1 VHPVISEEAATDLIS
16 AYVAMRRMG
25 GSKRIITATPRQ
37 LESLIRLSEAHARMR
52 LSAEVEP
59 ADVAEAVRLMKV
71 ATQSA
76 ATDPTTGTIDMDLIT
91 TGRSAASRTM
101 TQQLA
106 ALLREKF
113 AQMRSQ
119 SLPVADV
126 HRALQQDSGLTVST
140 TELREAL
147 GELQRENASAARRR
161 PRHPTPPSTL
171 PRRRAAARSL
181 PGDSPPARG
190 RRHRPVSELWAG
202 WAYSAKMGGAG
213 VRGRGAGRAAMNN
226 GTKTAFFRPHSRM

>member
-1 VHPVISEEAATDLIS
+1 MISEEAATDLIS

-113 AQMRSQ
+113 ADA
-119 SLPVADV
+119 LAVAPGRRCPP
-126 HRALQQDSGLTVST
+126 RAAAGRWPHVST
-140 TELREAL
+140 TELLGVPARECD
-147 GELQRENASAARRR
+147 R
-161 PRHPTPPSTL
+161 PSTPAPPDPSHPPPPTSGRPPSRVIRL
-171 PRRRAAARSL
+171 PRAAVVTVL
-181 PGDSPPARG
+181 
-190 RRHRPVSELWAG
+190 
-202 WAYSAKMGGAG
+202 
-213 VRGRGAGRAAMNN
+213 
-226 GTKTAFFRPHSRM
+226 

>member
-1 VHPVISEEAATDLIS
+1 MISEEAATDLIS

-119 SLPVADV
+119 SLPARASDGGRSGSRRWR
-126 HRALQQDSGLTVST
+126 RALRPHRPASGMP
-140 TELREAL
+140 
-147 GELQRENASAARRR
+147 Q
-161 PRHPTPPSTL
+161 
-171 PRRRAAARSL
+171 AAAR
-181 PGDSPPARG
+181 PP
-190 RRHRPVSELWAG
+190 
-202 WAYSAKMGGAG
+202 
-213 VRGRGAGRAAMNN
+213 
-226 GTKTAFFRPHSRM
+226 

>member
-1 VHPVISEEAATDLIS
+1 MISEEAATDLIS

-161 PRHPTPPSTL
+161 PRHPTPPTL

-181 PGDSPPARG
+181 SGDSPPARG

-213 VRGRGAGRAAMNN
+213 VRGGGAGRAAMTN
-226 GTKTAFFRPHSRM
+226 GTKNRVFSGAF

>member
-1 VHPVISEEAATDLIS
+1 MHPVISEEAATDLIS
-16 AYVAMRRMG
+16 AYVAMGRMG
-25 GSKRIITATPRQ
+25 GAKRIITATPRQ

-161 PRHPTPPSTL
+161 TAGEVGALPSTAASKGHRSPSSCSAVYRRIRSLRHPTT
-171 PRRRAAARSL
+171 
-181 PGDSPPARG
+181 
-190 RRHRPVSELWAG
+190 
-202 WAYSAKMGGAG
+202 
-213 VRGRGAGRAAMNN
+213 
-226 GTKTAFFRPHSRM
+226 

>member
-1 VHPVISEEAATDLIS
+1 
-16 AYVAMRRMG
+16 
-25 GSKRIITATPRQ
+25 
-37 LESLIRLSEAHARMR
+37 MR

-76 ATDPTTGTIDMDLIT
+76 ATDPTTGTIDMDRIT

-147 GELQRENASAARRR
+147 GELQRENASAATTPAPPDPPPTSPPTMR
-161 PRHPTPPSTL
+161 PP
-171 PRRRAAARSL
+171 AA

-190 RRHRPVSELWAG
+190 RRRRPVSELWAG

-213 VRGRGAGRAAMNN
+213 VRGGGRRAGLL
-226 GTKTAFFRPHSRM
+226 